1 MIFLDLNK
9 LCKLK
14 SLVADNNEDLKVIP
28 ASMFDNL
35 NFQIIGLHGYVY
47 ISYILTLCVFD
58 IVSNCNVK
66 ACLIFS

>member
-14 SLVADNNEDLKVIP
+14 SLVVDNNEDLKVIP

-35 NFQIIGLHGYVY
+35 NFQIIGLHGYVLH
-47 ISYILTLCVFD
+47 IPTLCVFD
-58 IVSNCNVK
+58 IVSNSNVK
-66 ACLIFS
+66 AC